1 MKKAVAYCRVSTE
14 KENQLHSL
22 QNQKRFFEEYISNDK
37 ELEFIEIYADE
48 GITGTNT
55 KKRDEFNRMITDA
68 KRKKFDIIYTKSVSR
83 FSRNMEE
90 SVGYVRRLKNIGIEV
105 RFITD
110 GFSSFDKEADFRLGL
125 FSALAQE
132 ESRQTS
138 DRVIYG
144 QQTSMKKGVVFGN
157 NILGY
162 NLVNGQ
168 LTINEDEAPIIKKIF
183 HKYLFEGKGAHLIA
197 KELQEEGIKTKRGGN
212 KWTNASVYKILKN
225 EKYCGDLIQQKTF
238 TPDYLSHNKKYN
250 KGEREFIEILNH
262 HEPIIDRETF
272 KKVQEEIARRRE
284 KSNVNNS
291 KHSNRYALSGKL
303 KCACCGNT
311 YVGGDNRKRKDGSVR
326 KSWICAE
333 KHKYGK
339 KHINSQGDYIGCD
352 NDNVNND
359 IVLNTFNQLMKKITD
374 KDKEEIINDTL
385 KIISSVIKNDCSL
398 NTDEERLYQRKK
410 ILETQIKKAISLCIN
425 GIITEEQLQDQKL
438 ELENEL
444 NFISK
449 ELENTK
455 NKQELLQ
462 DKEKLIDGIKQ
473 AMADML
479 NFKTTSEQ
487 ICKEILEKVVVK
499 SKNEFDFYIKGYNT
513 PFFKN
518 YKGVILDTM
527 FQQHIQ
533 YK

>member
-1 MKKAVAYCRVSTE
+1 
-14 KENQLHSL
+14 
-22 QNQKRFFEEYISNDK
+22 
-37 ELEFIEIYADE
+37 
-48 GITGTNT
+48 
-55 KKRDEFNRMITDA
+55 
-68 KRKKFDIIYTKSVSR
+68 
-83 FSRNMEE
+83 
-90 SVGYVRRLKNIGIEV
+90 
-105 RFITD
+105 
-110 GFSSFDKEADFRLGL
+110 
-125 FSALAQE
+125 
-132 ESRQTS
+132 
-138 DRVIYG
+138 
-144 QQTSMKKGVVFGN
+144 
-157 NILGY
+157 
-162 NLVNGQ
+162 
-168 LTINEDEAPIIKKIF
+168 
-183 HKYLFEGKGAHLIA
+183 
-197 KELQEEGIKTKRGGN
+197 
-212 KWTNASVYKILKN
+212 
-225 EKYCGDLIQQKTF
+225 
-238 TPDYLSHNKKYN
+238 
-250 KGEREFIEILNH
+250 
-262 HEPIIDRETF
+262 
-272 KKVQEEIARRRE
+272 
-284 KSNVNNS
+284 
-291 KHSNRYALSGKL
+291 
-303 KCACCGNT
+303 
-311 YVGGDNRKRKDGSVR
+311 
-326 KSWICAE
+326 
-333 KHKYGK
+333 
-339 KHINSQGDYIGCD
+339 
-352 NDNVNND
+352 
-359 IVLNTFNQLMKKITD
+359 MKKITD

-527 FQQHIQ
+527 YQ
-533 YK
+533 YHSK